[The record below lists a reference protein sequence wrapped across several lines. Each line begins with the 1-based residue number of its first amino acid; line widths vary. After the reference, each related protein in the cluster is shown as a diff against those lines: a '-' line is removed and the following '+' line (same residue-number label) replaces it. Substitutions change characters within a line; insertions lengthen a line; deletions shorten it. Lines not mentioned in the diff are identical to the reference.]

1 MPSCRVCTPGGE
13 AEASAEG
20 CTLRTQRRGGCGR
33 DDMTSGRRV
42 DVMGQVVWRG
52 RCLLPSPKNWELLLL
67 TSCHGGRRE
76 AAGKKT
82 EKKSSRGTICNG
94 SEPAREPKT
103 RFFATFERQ
112 QLPTQR
118 TARRETLGSWPAY
131 YSRARAARSKKQK
144 LNVHAEI
151 KLNQR
156 EASRNKINISRGII
170 AHESRLSLS
179 PSISLS
185 PTRQPGR

>member
-1 MPSCRVCTPGGE
+1 MPCVCTPGGE

-42 DVMGQVVWRG
+42 DVGQVVWRG
-52 RCLLPSPKNWELLLL
+52 RCLRPSPKNWELLLL

-118 TARRETLGSWPAY
+118 TARRETLGSWPAR
-131 YSRARAARSKKQK
+131 YSRARAARSKKK
-144 LNVHAEI
+144 
-151 KLNQR
+151 KFKR
-156 EASRNKINISRGII
+156 SCRNKI
-170 AHESRLSLS
+170 ESTSVQRALEH
-179 PSISLS
+179 PI
-185 PTRQPGR
+185 